1 MMTFINGIFEG
12 VGYSTLFFDAC
23 FLYLLVS
30 KVRASS
36 ASKR

>member
-1 MMTFINGIFEG
+1 MMNFITGLFEG

-30 KVRASS
+30 KVKASS
-36 ASKR
+36 RLK